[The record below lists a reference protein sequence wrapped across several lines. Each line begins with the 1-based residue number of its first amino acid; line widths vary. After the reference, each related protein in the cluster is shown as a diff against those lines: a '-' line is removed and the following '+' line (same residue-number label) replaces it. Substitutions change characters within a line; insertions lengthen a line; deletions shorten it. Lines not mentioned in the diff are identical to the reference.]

1 MNFPRV
7 YTFKNYVWIEGMINA
22 IFFLGTMESFK
33 FRGVNIHGLARSYFF
48 SGMSILLIRF
58 SVY

>member
-7 YTFKNYVWIEGMINA
+7 YTFKKYVWIEGMINA

-33 FRGVNIHGLARSYFF
+33 FRGVNIRGLARSYFF
-48 SGMSILLIRF
+48 SGMSF
-58 SVY
+58 C